1 MNVLNIEPSDAVVT
15 TFGHCGWGAGT
26 PSGMDDLIDDLAQA
40 LVDGEC
46 DEPANGTFA
55 ATCMDDRLRTDG
67 ADPLLPNI
75 AGGCFGLL
83 LAARAVYPAYSPE
96 TCSARRFMSV
106 LKDDELPV
114 FAHID
119 QQYHES
125 DMTGCAFNDR
135 MPDIG
140 TTTPQIVD
148 DMMTLIEADSSTRAL
163 ARDVAG
169 RISLVTS
176 VRDGK
181 DAFGEDA
188 FLRLEAVR
196 DAAGTVEVLSG
207 KHSPLGADISFRS
220 GHTLSRRLLDVDHA
234 VKVFHLDAWSFAPT
248 ATQLA
253 WLLPRSAEQNEA
265 GTTDEDIIRQMTM
278 AMLLTGFS
286 ALSVLC
292 GPDTLLVIRP

>member
-1 MNVLNIEPSDAVVT
+1 
-15 TFGHCGWGAGT
+15 
-26 PSGMDDLIDDLAQA
+26 MDDLIEDLAQA

-46 DEPANGTFA
+46 DEPADGTFA

-67 ADPLLPNI
+67 TDPLLPNI

-83 LAARAVYPAYSPE
+83 LAARAVYPAYSAE
-96 TCSARRFMSV
+96 TCSARRFMQI

-119 QQYHES
+119 QQFNEPAA
-125 DMTGCAFNDR
+125 TGCAFNDR

-140 TTTPQIVD
+140 TTAPQIID
-148 DMMTLIEADSSTRAL
+148 DVMTLFNADSQAWAL
-163 ARDVAG
+163 ARDVAD
-169 RISLVTS
+169 RIRLVTS
-176 VRDGK
+176 VCDGK
-181 DAFGEDA
+181 DLFGEDA
-188 FLRLEAVR
+188 SSRLEAVR
-196 DAAGTVEVLSG
+196 GAEGTIEVLSG
-207 KHSPLGADISFRS
+207 SHCPLGADISFRS
-220 GHTLSRRLLDVDHA
+220 GQTLSRTLLDVDHA
-234 VKVFHLDAWSFAPT
+234 VKLFHLDAWSFTPT

-253 WLLPRSAEQNEA
+253 WLLPRSAEQERA
-265 GTTDEDIIRQMTM
+265 GTTDADLIQQMTM